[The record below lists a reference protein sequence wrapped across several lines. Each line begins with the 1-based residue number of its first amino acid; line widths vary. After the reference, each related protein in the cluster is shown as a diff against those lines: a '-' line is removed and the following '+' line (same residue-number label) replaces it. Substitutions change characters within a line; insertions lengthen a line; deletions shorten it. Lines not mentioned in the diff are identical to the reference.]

1 MRQKQKTTLRF
12 ISDIHIHA
20 IYESGKKTY
29 YFHLHL
35 EQFWGYIYNIRDI
48 VQKEMLKYYV
58 VSFKH
63 DLSPLPLLSFS
74 SALRFCLLTDGSA
87 YTSWI
92 QIQSLT

>member
-20 IYESGKKTY
+20 IYESGGKKTD

-35 EQFWGYIYNIRDI
+35 EQFWVIYNIRDI

-63 DLSPLPLLSFS
+63 DLFFPS
-74 SALRFCLLTDGSA
+74 SCH
-87 YTSWI
+87 I
-92 QIQSLT
+92 VQH